1 MGSRPRGA
9 WTHWRSWTS
18 VDTSSH
24 APSAHKRVSPLVR
37 WPYRL
42 VPLSFLSGG
51 VVQLPMYYCSHTV
64 LAMKEVLGFR
74 VCCSSLL
81 LLTLVKS
88 SLTVTGQLGQH
99 WPIVATLQGAF
110 SRPFQSQL
118 ELIPLTVGSVA
129 SVATITLQAR
139 SARTAQS
146 CGKRKITEL
155 NAVAGSL
162 IPMPACSCRESYSH
176 ACLKEPNSA
185 WMPTTKVHGSN
196 TDVSTVCSPAVCH
209 FDAAAE
215 LKWWVG
221 RFSHSPLSAA
231 SKWLRFI
238 LLKRILASGLGWNHH
253 AQPQDYALGVVGQV
267 RCQHQDQAVS
277 RSQPGLTHDL
287 RPDIQQGH
295 DVRSTPCL

>member
-24 APSAHKRVSPLVR
+24 TPSAHKRVSPLVR

-74 VCCSSLL
+74 VCCLSLL

-162 IPMPACSCRESYSH
+162 IPMPACSCREPYSH
-176 ACLKEPNSA
+176 ACLK
-185 WMPTTKVHGSN
+185 
-196 TDVSTVCSPAVCH
+196 
-209 FDAAAE
+209 AE
-215 LKWWVG
+215 LSLENAVAG
-221 RFSHSPLSAA
+221 SLIPMPACGCRESYSHARLKSDLSLDAHD
-231 SKWLRFI
+231 KGPWLQHR
-238 LLKRILASGLGWNHH
+238 SG
-253 AQPQDYALGVVGQV
+253 QTQQSGQF
-267 RCQHQDQAVS
+267 
-277 RSQPGLTHDL
+277 T
-287 RPDIQQGH
+287 
-295 DVRSTPCL
+295 T